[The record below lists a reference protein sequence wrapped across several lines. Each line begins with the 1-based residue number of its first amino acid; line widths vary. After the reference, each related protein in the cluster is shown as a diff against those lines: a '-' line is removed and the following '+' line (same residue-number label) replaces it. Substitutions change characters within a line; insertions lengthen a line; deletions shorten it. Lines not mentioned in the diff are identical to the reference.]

1 MYIKVTHMQKY
12 YLGVYLNL
20 QFLVLGTNEE
30 FTPYAPIIE
39 QVKLTNQELKEVLKL
54 EILHE
59 KNIDQELK
67 LLEQYSK
74 ASNYRPETND

>member
-1 MYIKVTHMQKY
+1 M
-12 YLGVYLNL
+12 
-20 QFLVLGTNEE
+20 VLGTNEE

-54 EILHE
+54 QQ
-59 KNIDQELK
+59 KKIDQELK
-67 LLEQYSK
+67 LLEQFSK